1 MSTRQTT
8 KRSSI
13 AHRRELALRKRF
25 QEEKPTLDELLASG
39 DYDGPVEA
47 ADAWPVDHVLSHF
60 KRLREQA
67 GLTQRELAKSI
78 GMDTT
83 ALSRLESGRQ
93 PNVTVQTLER
103 VARGLGYDL
112 TVQVRPAKA
121 PKAA

>member
-8 KRSSI
+8 KRSTGDR
-13 AHRRELALRKRF
+13 RREMALRKRF

-47 ADAWPVDHVLSHF
+47 ADAWPVDRVLSHF

-67 GLTQRELAKSI
+67 GLTQQELAKKI

-93 PNVTVQTLER
+93 ANVTMQTLER
-103 VARGLGYDL
+103 IARGLGYDL
-112 TVQVRPAKA
+112 QVQVRPSRA

>member
-1 MSTRQTT
+1 MNTRQAT
-8 KRSSI
+8 KRSGI
-13 AHRRELALRKRF
+13 ARRHEAALRKRF

-47 ADAWPVDHVLSHF
+47 ADAWPVDRVLSQF

-67 GLTQRELAKSI
+67 GLTQQELAKKI

-93 PNVTVQTLER
+93 ANVTMQTLER
-103 VARGLGYDL
+103 IARGLGYDL
-112 TVQVRPAKA
+112 HVQVRRSKST
-121 PKAA
+121 KAA